1 MERTQKSTGKHWAIF
16 FISLVAM
23 LWLLVGSPYG
33 QWFWL
38 ILPIVCTSFV
48 QAMDLL

>member
-1 MERTQKSTGKHWAIF
+1 MERTKKSTAIHWALF
-16 FISLVAM
+16 FISLAAM
-23 LWLLVGSPYG
+23 LGMLFFTPYG

>member
-1 MERTQKSTGKHWAIF
+1 MERIQKSAGKHWITF
-16 FISLVAM
+16 FLSLAAM
-23 LWLLVGSPYG
+23 LGLFFLTPYG

>member
-1 MERTQKSTGKHWAIF
+1 MEQVQKSKGKHWALF
-16 FISLVAM
+16 FISLIAM
-23 LWLLVGSPYG
+23 LGLLFFTPYG

-38 ILPIVCTSFV
+38 ILPVVCTSFA